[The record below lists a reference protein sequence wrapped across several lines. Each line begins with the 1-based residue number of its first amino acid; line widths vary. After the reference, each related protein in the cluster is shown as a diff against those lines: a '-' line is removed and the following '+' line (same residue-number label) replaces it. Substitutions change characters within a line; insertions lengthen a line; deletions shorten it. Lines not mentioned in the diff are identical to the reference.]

1 MRPASII
8 SLVIAV
14 LLIVVGL
21 VSCFIAQNM
30 AKANGEFLFSEDR
43 GSDLVTTVDL
53 TDSEISKIELIAS
66 KVQINIYGRQDKSYI
81 EFVNFKENYYSLSNA
96 NRVLSFDEIP
106 DIKSMLKFWE
116 NGFSFKGMR
125 YIFNF
130 NNTVDE
136 SKDKVI
142 NVYLSNDKEIKIF
155 DIKSN
160 DLVLNISN
168 MTTGT
173 DYNITTQNAVI
184 DGNVVRTSSTFNI
197 NSSESDSPAEKVD
210 LKLSTALIQYININ
224 AKELNLN
231 ADKFRCA
238 GNAVIKSE
246 SGAISLGTISQLDG
260 LTLDLVSTSG
270 KITLDGSE
278 VMSPYTQTNVESSRG
293 EISIHTDSSD
303 ISIYRSTSDSESV
316 PEETR

>member
-53 TDSEISKIELIAS
+53 TDSETSKIELIAS

>member
-1 MRPASII
+1 MKPASII

-30 AKANGEFLFSEDR
+30 AKANGEYLFSEDR

-142 NVYLSNDKEIKIF
+142 NVYLSSDKEIKIF
-155 DIKSN
+155 DIKSD
-160 DLVLNISN
+160 DLVLNISD

-173 DYNITTQNAVI
+173 DYNITTKNAVI
-184 DGNVVRTSSTFNI
+184 GGNVLRTSSTFNI
-197 NSSESDSPAEKVD
+197 NAGTSDSPAEKVD
-210 LKLSTALIQYININ
+210 LELSTALIQYININ
-224 AKELNLN
+224 VKELNMN

-238 GNAVIKSE
+238 GSAAINSE
-246 SGAISLGTISQLDG
+246 SGAISIGTISQLDIINMD
-260 LTLDLVSTSG
+260 LTSASG

-278 VMSPYTQTNVESSRG
+278 VLSPYTHTNVDSARG
-293 EISIHTDSSD
+293 EIIINTDSSD
-303 ISIYRSTSDSESV
+303 ITIYRSSSSESA
-316 PEETR
+316 EEEEAK